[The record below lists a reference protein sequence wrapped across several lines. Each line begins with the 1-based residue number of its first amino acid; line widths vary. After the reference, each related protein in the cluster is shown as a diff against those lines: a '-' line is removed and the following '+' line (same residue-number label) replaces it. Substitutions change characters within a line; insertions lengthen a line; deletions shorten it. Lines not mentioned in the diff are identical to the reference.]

1 VYAHQNHGKIFVAI
15 QTSWETKELHDVK
28 ITGTPTAGSLLI
40 RNATTGVW
48 ENATLTAGS
57 NISIT
62 NADAGITIAATGSG
76 DVVGPSSATDNALA
90 RFDTTTGKLIQNS
103 LITLSDAGALSFPD
117 GVRQTFNPN
126 GTNAGINVGAHTSDP
141 SSATN
146 GDLWYNSTANQ
157 LKTRRGAVTEVVA
170 TIPSN
175 LGDEIPI
182 LNATTGNLSATG
194 EVFWDGSGNAL
205 QVGNTSTGALRL
217 VNATGTDSFTLLP
230 PASGGAVALTLPP
243 GIGSIGQALTSDGT
257 GGTSWSTITAGVSSV
272 SGTSPV
278 VSSGGSTP
286 AISLASGYGDTQ
298 NPYASKTANHFLAA
312 PNGTAG
318 VPTFRAIVAADIP
331 TLNQNTTGTASNV
344 TGTVAIANGGTGL
357 TSISTGQLL
366 IGTSSGGF
374 AASTLTA
381 GSNVTITSGS
391 GTVTIAAASGATPG
405 GSDTQVQFND
415 GGSTLGGDAGFT
427 YNKTT
432 NTATLEQLNLGTA
445 GSARGILRLRGNT
458 SGEVTIQPASTAGT
472 YTLTLPGD
480 DGNANQVLA
489 TDGSGVLN
497 WVSAGSLLT
506 LSTQSPTTA
515 DITGASNTR
524 YRLDISGLTATRS
537 ITIPSGTAGDVIEI
551 YLSAGDDTYELI
563 VKGAASVTINGGS
576 AATEWSRLFIT
587 NEFVQLVCVAT
598 NTWIVTVDGRI
609 PCQGIAKHE
618 STSVGTISAVNAT
631 TDTLTV
637 TAHGLNN
644 GDSVRFTGTPPTGL
658 LTNVIYWVRNKTT
671 DTFQVG
677 ITSGAASAVD
687 IAGTTTGAGVRKTQN
702 FAINIFAAF
711 DLNLTSL
718 DVGNIVNLAGN
729 GFNIRRTGVYSLAH
743 GAQLYGVQEFPT
755 APKLLQGV
763 WTTDTSVVSSP
774 STSLP
779 SPMQVINNIYGTY
792 EGQNPAL
799 SAAIVAQLTAGDRAI
814 PVGRQGVATLS
825 WFYNV
830 FDPYATVIEIL

>member
-1 VYAHQNHGKIFVAI
+1 VTKAGANPAIYVTDTTNTVTARLGTIAGLSPDQAIVGSQTNHPFVIYQNNTAAWGVNTDKHWRPYDGNNTQDIG
-15 QTSWETKELHDVK
+15 TSVVKPRTLYLATSLDLGNSSSLTGELV
-28 ITGTPTAGSLLI
+28 L
-40 RNATTGVW
+40 RNAT
-48 ENATLTAGS
+48 NA
-57 NISIT
+57 N
-62 NADAGITIAATGSG
+62 
-76 DVVGPSSATDNALA
+76 
-90 RFDTTTGKLIQNS
+90 TTTIK
-103 LITLSDAGALSFPD
+103 AGAAGANLVFTLPTTD
-117 GVRQTFNPN
+117 G
-126 GTNAGINVGAHTSDP
+126 D
-141 SSATN
+141 
-146 GDLWYNSTANQ
+146 ANQ
-157 LKTRRGAVTEVVA
+157 VL
-170 TIPSN
+170 
-175 LGDEIPI
+175 
-182 LNATTGNLSATG
+182 TT
-194 EVFWDGSGNAL
+194 DGSGVL
-205 QVGNTSTGALRL
+205 SW
-217 VNATGTDSFTLLP
+217 AT
-230 PASGGAVALTLPP
+230 
-243 GIGSIGQALTSDGT
+243 
-257 GGTSWSTITAGVSSV
+257 V
-272 SGTSPV
+272 SG
-278 VSSGGSTP
+278 
-286 AISLASGYGDTQ
+286 
-298 NPYASKTANHFLAA
+298 
-312 PNGTAG
+312 
-318 VPTFRAIVAADIP
+318 
-331 TLNQNTTGTASNV
+331 
-344 TGTVAIANGGTGL
+344 
-357 TSISTGQLL
+357 
-366 IGTSSGGF
+366 
-374 AASTLTA
+374 
-381 GSNVTITSGS
+381 
-391 GTVTIAAASGATPG
+391 GATPG

-415 GGSTLGGDAGFT
+415 GGSALGGDAGFT

-458 SGEVTIQPASTAGT
+458 SGEVTVQPASTAGT

-480 DGNANQVLA
+480 DGNANQVLS
-489 TDGSGVLN
+489 TDGLGVLS
-497 WVSAGSLLT
+497 WVNAGSSLT

-551 YLSAGDDTYELI
+551 YLNAGDDTYELI